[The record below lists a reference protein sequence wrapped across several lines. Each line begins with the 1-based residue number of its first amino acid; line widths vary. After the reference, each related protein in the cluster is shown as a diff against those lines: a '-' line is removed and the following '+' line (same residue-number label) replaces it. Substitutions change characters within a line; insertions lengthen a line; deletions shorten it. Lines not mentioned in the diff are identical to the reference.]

1 MTRQHDSGARTP
13 DPIFLKDIK
22 QMSLKFLAP
31 IIATIFAS
39 TTAMTSVHAAEDQRD
54 VVEGWVNEAIR
65 PVMKQRGIPGMA
77 VGVVVDGKSYLFNYG
92 RATKEGS
99 KPVTDKTLFEIG
111 STSKTFTATLA
122 TYAAASG
129 YLALT
134 DPAGRYVEAL
144 RGSPFGDVELLHL
157 ATHTPGGFPQQV
169 PENIKNEQQLLKYF
183 KEWQPAYLPGTHRT
197 YANPS
202 IGMLGYITAH
212 SMKEDFATLVE
223 QKLFRPMGMANSYI
237 NVPRDRMADYAQG
250 YTKNGKPVRMTS
262 AVLSSEAYGV
272 RTTAADLI
280 QFLKANMN
288 LVPLDEKLRRAIRN
302 THAGYFRVGEMTQ
315 DLVWEQYDYPAELPA
330 LLEGNSQRTSR
341 QALAV
346 EPITPPLAPRE
357 DVLINKT
364 GSTNGFGAYVA
375 FVPQKRMGI
384 VILANR
390 FYPNEDRVKIADKL
404 FAHFDSDPTGHD

>member
-1 MTRQHDSGARTP
+1 M
-13 DPIFLKDIK
+13 
-22 QMSLKFLAP
+22 
-31 IIATIFAS
+31 ATIFVSA
-39 TTAMTSVHAAEDQRD
+39 TAITSVRAAENQRD

-65 PVMKQRGIPGMA
+65 PVMNQHGIPGMA
-77 VGVVVDGKSYLFNYG
+77 VGVILDGKSYVFNYG
-92 RATKEGS
+92 RMAKEGS
-99 KPVTDKTLFEIG
+99 KPITDNTLFEVG
-111 STSKTFTATLA
+111 SVSKTFTATLA
-122 TYAAASG
+122 TYAEANG

-134 DPAGRYVEAL
+134 NPAGKYVPAL
-144 RGSPFGDVELLHL
+144 QGSAFGDVEILHL
-157 ATHTPGGFPQQV
+157 ATHTPGGFPLQV
-169 PENIKNEQQLLKYF
+169 PENIKNEKQMLKYF

-202 IGMLGYITAH
+202 IGMLGYITAQ
-212 SMKEDFATLVE
+212 SMKGDFAKLVE
-223 QKLFRPMGMANSYI
+223 QKLFGPMGMTHSYI

-250 YTKNGKPVRMTS
+250 YTKDGKPVRMTN

-272 RTTAADLI
+272 RTTATDLI

-288 LVPLDEKLRRAIRN
+288 LVPLDEKLERAIRD

-330 LLEGNSQRTSR
+330 LIEGNSQRTSR
-341 QALAV
+341 PALAV
-346 EPITPPLAPRE
+346 KRIIPPLPPQE

-390 FYPNEDRVKIADKL
+390 YYPNEDRVKIVHQLFTRFDADG
-404 FAHFDSDPTGHD
+404 AGHDWAPLPGNR

>member
-1 MTRQHDSGARTP
+1 MNLKLLP
-13 DPIFLKDIK
+13 PI
-22 QMSLKFLAP
+22 LATAF
-31 IIATIFAS
+31 IS
-39 TTAMTSVHAAEDQRD
+39 TTAASSVCAAESQRD
-54 VVEGWVNEAIR
+54 KVEVGVNGAVR
-65 PVMKQRGIPGMA
+65 PVMNHYDIPGMA
-77 VGVVVDGKSYLFNYG
+77 VGVILDGKSYVFNYG
-92 RATKEGS
+92 RMAKEGS
-99 KPVTDKTLFEIG
+99 RPITGNTLFEIG
-111 STSKTFTATLA
+111 SISKTFTATLA
-122 TYAAASG
+122 TYAEANG

-134 DPAGRYVEAL
+134 DPAGKYVPAL
-144 RGSPFGDVELLHL
+144 QGSAFGDVEIVHL
-157 ATHTPGGFPQQV
+157 ATHTPGGFPLQV
-169 PENIKNEQQLLKYF
+169 PENVKNEQQMLRYF

-212 SMKEDFATLVE
+212 SMNGDFATLVE
-223 QKLFRPMGMANSYI
+223 QKLFRPMGMTNSYI

-250 YTKNGKPVRMTS
+250 YTKDGKAVRMS
-262 AVLSSEAYGV
+262 HGVLSSEAYGV
-272 RTTAADLI
+272 RTTAADLV

-288 LVPLDEKLRRAIRN
+288 LVPLDEKLERAIRD

-341 QALAV
+341 PALAV
-346 EPITPPLAPRE
+346 KRITPPAPSRE

-390 FYPNEDRVKIADKL
+390 YYPNEDRVKIVHELFTRFDADG
-404 FAHFDSDPTGHD
+404 AGHEQAPLP